1 FLLTFGATLAI
12 IVTAPAA
19 ARRRSP
25 AVLRALTAMAAASG
39 AAEVMLFP
47 VGALLFSRVTFAG
60 LALNF
65 IAIPLMAVAQ
75 IAGMALVPLALVS
88 TTLSSAA
95 GFVAHLGAD
104 GLVRS
109 ADLVRY
115 APFVAFRVAP
125 PSWWVVVAYY
135 FALTLAWRFRSR
147 SVFSAIFAISV
158 LTVLL

>member
-60 LALNF
+60 LGLNF
-65 IAIPLMAVAQ
+65 LAIPLMAVAQ
-75 IAGMALVPLALVS
+75 IAGMAVVPLALVS
-88 TTLSSAA
+88 VRLASIAGLAAHIGAA
-95 GFVAHLGAD
+95 GLVWSAHLI
-104 GLVRS
+104 
-109 ADLVRY
+109 
-115 APFVAFRVAP
+115 RVVPVLTYRIAP
-125 PSWWVVVAYY
+125 PS
-135 FALTLAWRFRSR
+135 
-147 SVFSAIFAISV
+147 
-158 LTVLL
+158 